1 MDMVEFKKNV
11 KGERLINKNLLKVLS
26 VYCNNEIEN
35 LKNSELYIKFIYKLS
50 LEGYDYLKIVS
61 ITEKGIYIRLFKL
74 FKDNIRFA
82 GFKN

>member
-50 LEGYDYLKIVS
+50 LEGHDYLKIVS

>member
-1 MDMVEFKKNV
+1 MAEFKKNV

-35 LKNSELYIKFIYKLS
+35 LKNSVYIKLIYKLS
-50 LEGYDYLKIVS
+50 LEGHDYLKIVS